1 MPLFRGLSGRLLI
14 LTILVVM
21 LVEVAIFVPSVARF
35 RADYL
40 TERVVRAQIASLSVL
55 TAPDGMVSPELQRQL
70 LEKTEALNIVLKR
83 QGTRTLILSS
93 DNMPE
98 VSATFDLRAM
108 AVTEMIVEALTRMLA
123 GSDSDVIRV
132 IGAPTGI
139 DAEAIE
145 ITLDSA
151 PLKAAMLDYGW
162 RIFRLSLIISVITAA
177 MIFLAVR
184 RFVVSPLMG
193 VIENVKA
200 FQENPE
206 DPARIIKP
214 SSRLGEIADAEQ
226 ALAEMQKDVLT
237 ALRERS
243 RMASLGEAL
252 AKISH
257 DLRNMLSTGHLLAD
271 RLEVSRDPLVARTLP
286 KLIASLDRAIN
297 LCQRTLDY
305 GRAEETPPELRQVRL
320 SALAN
325 EVAEGL
331 GLVVDGGPGSG
342 AVRCRIEIPERY
354 TVQADRDQLYRVL
367 ANLMRNAT
375 EAISASGGPGEIR
388 VRVGETGGHHD
399 IRVCDTGPGMPAKA
413 LENLFKP
420 FRGGMRHGG
429 TGLGLAI
436 AEELVRAH
444 GGELELIASSTEG
457 TEFAIRLPTAPKNGR
472 RGQESAPRTPRKAP
486 GN

>member
-1 MPLFRGLSGRLLI
+1 MALFRGLSGRLLI

-40 TERVVRAQIASLSVL
+40 TERVVRAEIAALSVL
-55 TAPDGMVSPELQRQL
+55 AAPDGMVSEELQRQL

-83 QGTRTLILSS
+83 EGTRTLILSH
-93 DNMPE
+93 DDMTE
-98 VSATFDLRAM
+98 VSATFDLRSMDA
-108 AVTEMIVEALTRMLA
+108 AESIVDALARMLT
-123 GSDSDVIRV
+123 GGENDVIRV
-132 IGAPTGI
+132 IGAPTGL

-145 ITLDSA
+145 ITLDSS
-151 PLKAAMLDYGW
+151 PLKEAMIDYGW
-162 RIFRLSLIISVITAA
+162 RILRLSLIISIITAA
-177 MIFLAVR
+177 MIFVAVR

-206 DPARIIKP
+206 DPARIIQP
-214 SSRLGEIADAEQ
+214 SSRLGEVADAEQ
-226 ALAEMQKDVLT
+226 ALAEMQEDVLT

-243 RMASLGEAL
+243 RLASLGEAL

-257 DLRNMLSTGHLLAD
+257 DLRNMLSTGHLMAD
-271 RLEVSRDPLVARTLP
+271 RLEMSRDPLVARTLP

-297 LCQRTLDY
+297 LCQRTLHY
-305 GRAEETPPELRQVRL
+305 GRVEETAPELRRVRL
-320 SALAN
+320 RALAE

-331 GLVVDGGPGSG
+331 GLRADDG
-342 AVRCRIEIPERY
+342 AVRCRIDIPEQH
-354 TVQADRDQLYRVL
+354 TVLADPEQLYRVL
-367 ANLMRNAT
+367 TNLMRNAV

-388 VRVGETGGHHD
+388 VEAAEVDGQQV
-399 IRVCDTGPGMPAKA
+399 IRVQDTGPGMPAKA

-420 FRGGMRHGG
+420 FRGGMRRGG
-429 TGLGLAI
+429 AGLGLAI

-444 GGELELIASSTEG
+444 GGKLELISSTTEG
-457 TEFAIRLPTAPKNGR
+457 TEFAIHLPTSPGTGR
-472 RGQESAPRTPRKAP
+472 
-486 GN
+486 